1 MKYCTAGLVRTGV
14 ALAIAGVV
22 ATGGGVASAGQNPP
36 PPQVLV
42 NAEPAVPAGASQDYL
57 LQLGDVLEVRHFFSP
72 ELNVTLPIRPD
83 GRISLELVGEI
94 QAAGVTPAQLRQT
107 LLERYAEWLAK
118 PEVTVMVK
126 EFAGA
131 KVFVGGEVVAP
142 GIVRTPGNLTLVQA
156 VLQAGGFKNTAELKN
171 VVILRNQGTSDP
183 LFLTIDLAARLKG
196 KTTSPDIVLAL
207 NDIVFVPKTRITRM
221 NEFVDQYFRQ
231 ITPIPLSLGLS
242 YVFGPFFP

>member
-1 MKYCTAGLVRTGV
+1 MKIRTAELVRIGV
-14 ALAIAGVV
+14 ALAIAGLL
-22 ATGGGVASAGQNPP
+22 APDGMASAGQNPQ
-36 PPQVLV
+36 PPQAPV
-42 NAEPAVPAGASQDYL
+42 NVEPAVPGEGAPEYL

-72 ELNVTLPIRPD
+72 ELNVSLPIRPD

-107 LLERYAEWLAK
+107 LLARYAEWLAK
-118 PEVTVMVK
+118 PELTVMVK

-156 VLQAGGFKNTAELKN
+156 VLQAGGFKHTAELKN
-171 VVILRNQGTSDP
+171 VVILRNQGTSEP
-183 LFLTIDLAARLKG
+183 LFLMFDLAARLKG
-196 KTTSPDIVLAL
+196 KTTTPDILLAS
-207 NDIVFVPKTRITRM
+207 NDIVFVPKTKITKM

-231 ITPIPLSLGLS
+231 ITPIPVSLGLS
-242 YVFGPFFP
+242 YVFGAFFP